1 MVTCHDVAKYIL
13 EKKGPMT
20 AMKLQKLVY
29 YTQAWSVVWGDEN
42 PLFNEDIEAWISGP
56 VVPEL
61 YKSHSGM
68 FKVNAQALDEG
79 DSSVLSDDQKD
90 TIDRILNYYGSK
102 DSQWLSDLTHLE
114 DPWKKARKGLRPNER
129 GNNIITLQSLNEY
142 YSSIEPEG

>member
-13 EKKGPMT
+13 EKQGPMT

-29 YTQAWSVVWGDEN
+29 YAQAWSLVWGEET
-42 PLFNEDIEAWISGP
+42 PLFNENIEAWVNGP

-68 FKVNAQALDEG
+68 FKVDAQTIPKG
-79 DSSVLSDDQKD
+79 NSSVLNNDQKD
-90 TIDRILNYYGSK
+90 TINRILKYYGSK

-114 DPWKKARKGLRPNER
+114 DPWKNARHGLLPNER
-129 GNNIITLQSLNEY
+129 GGQVISLQSMSEY
-142 YSSIEPEG
+142 YSSIQPEN